1 MKIGEVKEAI
11 LRNGFSDEL
20 FEELKISLKRSPKAQ
35 RSQHLYTF
43 AYELATE
50 KDDFDGATKM
60 ICYAINFC
68 ENSWVDLM
76 RAYENS
82 ALIYEVEGLYKEAY
96 EAYASALGSVPEE
109 HKSSYIGDLSIR
121 MMKAYLHMSGFSYT
135 PHLRELYEASRE
147 ISEFAAGFRGVIYYT
162 SIAEMIIAA
171 NDGDKDAYAAAK
183 GRALDTIND
192 EESTATDIILARHKY
207 KSEAGTTA
215 ASIKFL
221 NRSKWK

>member
-35 RSQHLYTF
+35 RSRHLYTF

-109 HKSSYIGDLSIR
+109 HRSSYIGDLSIR

-147 ISEFAAGFRGVIYYT
+147 ISEFAAGFRAVIYYT
-162 SIAEMIIAA
+162 AIAEMIISRHG
-171 NDGDKDAYAAAK
+171 GDAPAYAEAK
-183 GRALDTIND
+183 KKALDALGGEKT
-192 EESTATDIILARHKY
+192 TVMDIILARHKY
-207 KSEAGTTA
+207 KSEAGASA